1 MSLAHSLTAAVFI
14 LVSAGAYAG
23 AAPSPGLDVRVDA
36 GKGVSYFA
44 KCHVRTFRGPDGVFA
59 NTYVIDSKGAF
70 HDVIPSPNAQCVFS
84 KVKGDGPVV
93 LHIAKGGD
101 HMARVDAPGK
111 WVRLN
116 VW

>member
-1 MSLAHSLTAAVFI
+1 MSFAQSLTAAVFF
-14 LVSAGAYAG
+14 LMCTGAYAS
-23 AAPSPGLDVRVDA
+23 AAPVPGLDVRVDA
-36 GKGVSYFA
+36 PKGVSYLA
-44 KCHVRTFRGPDGVFA
+44 KCHVRTFKGPDGVYA
-59 NTYVIDSKGAF
+59 NTYVIESQGAF

-93 LHIAKGGD
+93 LHIAKSGD
-101 HMARVDAPGK
+101 HMVRVDTPGK